1 MTNLQEPINKKVQI
15 IQLELSHVSSKIFR
29 RGRKEGQ
36 GVRGMD
42 IRSGIVIREVLP
54 ELRRSEPGADS
65 SSVFWTFVDI

>member
-54 ELRRSEPGADS
+54 EL
-65 SSVFWTFVDI
+65 